1 MPDVSSLAIK
11 IALSAVKNKMPSVSS
26 LIKKAD
32 YNTKIG
38 QIEKKL
44 TDHNND
50 KFITIVEF
58 NTMANSVFDA

>member
-38 QIEKKL
+38 QIGKKL

>member
-11 IALSAVKNKMPSVSS
+11 IALSVVKNKMPSVSS

-38 QIEKKL
+38 
-44 TDHNND
+44 
-50 KFITIVEF
+50 
-58 NTMANSVFDA
+58 